1 METTISFDDKTQ
13 EAIRKAVID
22 LISSI
27 KKDTENDIPEF
38 LNITDTAKY
47 LNVGYW
53 TVKDWTNKYGLPV
66 HRVGNREIYKRSE
79 VDEWLVN
86 Q

>member
-47 LNVGYW
+47 LNVGY
-53 TVKDWTNKYGLPV
+53 
-66 HRVGNREIYKRSE
+66 
-79 VDEWLVN
+79 
-86 Q
+86 